1 MNIPIIEPGYLY
13 EMANLGPATTGEV
26 FNIWVD
32 EVGSRRGTKHNL
44 PRFKVEKNSVELV
57 IIINNDDVY
66 FDKAPTN
73 KLHKFGPYKDALQ
86 FVKTFK
92 EPLLMHWN
100 GEIETIQLGNIIR
113 LVVKKHY
120 KLEDAINMVLNDE
133 F

>member
-44 PRFKVEKNSVELV
+44 PRFKVEKNKVELV

-66 FDKAPTN
+66 FDKVATN

-86 FVKTFK
+86 FVRTFK